1 MPPHNRPSAPAPSP
15 APTRGP
21 GVRLTPGAGAAL
33 AAAVGAALTAAFA
46 PSTSAVAPRAV
57 QPAPWPSALGDP
69 TSAALLARLPDGPEK
84 RKFLLDC
91 TGCHQFS
98 PRVAYPGGRA
108 RTAAEWEDAVTR
120 MLRYG
125 GARGP
130 FPVIHSDRD
139 ASATAAW
146 LARHLPAAAPARA
159 PHGPGEAPAR
169 LVPPAATWA
178 VTEYALPAPWDL
190 PHDVAVAADG
200 RVVVTGM
207 MTDRMYVLD
216 PGAPG
221 ARARRFDAVPIPVP
235 RANPRAVEIDP
246 AGRWWVALGAPGAVA
261 VYDPARAAG
270 DGAWRTFAVGVYPH
284 SVALGAGDGEAW
296 FNGHFTRAPALI
308 GRVRL
313 SPLGAAGRGVD
324 SVALAPHPTLA
335 ADPGGPIPYEIRVAP
350 DGVVWTSELHGNRL
364 VAHDPR
370 TRRTWA
376 VDMPEPHSGPRRF
389 DVDASGVLW
398 VPAYAAN
405 ALVRYDPRGGRFAR
419 VPLPIGDAVPY
430 VARVDRAAGH
440 VWVGTSAADALL
452 RYTPRTGAWAAF
464 PLPSRGALV
473 RHLAVD
479 PRTGDV
485 WVAYGASPGPAAKI
499 ARLTTRA
506 P

>member
-1 MPPHNRPSAPAPSP
+1 
-15 APTRGP
+15 
-21 GVRLTPGAGAAL
+21 VRLTTG
-33 AAAVGAALTAAFA
+33 VGAALLIAALGA
-46 PSTSAVAPRAV
+46 VRSATSARVPTNTAPRAV
-57 QPAPWPSALGDP
+57 QPPLWPTSPGDP
-69 TSAALLARLPDGPEK
+69 TSAALLARLPDGLAK

-98 PRVAYPGGRA
+98 ARVAYPSGRA
-108 RTAAEWEDAVTR
+108 RTAAEWEAAVTR

-139 ASATAAW
+139 AAATAAW
-146 LARHLPAAAPARA
+146 LARHLPAAAPARVA
-159 PHGPGEAPAR
+159 HGPGEAPAR
-169 LVPPAATWA
+169 LVPPARTWA
-178 VTEYALPAPWDL
+178 ITEYALPAPSDL

-207 MTDRMYVLD
+207 MTDQMYVLD
-216 PGAPG
+216 PRPADAGALD
-221 ARARRFDAVPIPVP
+221 ARAGRFEAVPIPVP
-235 RANPRAVEIDP
+235 RANPRAVEIDA
-246 AGRWWVALGAPGAVA
+246 AGRWWVALGVPHAVA
-261 VYDPARAAG
+261 VYDPSRAAAAG
-270 DGAWRTFAVGVYPH
+270 LGAGAWRTVAAGVYPH
-284 SVALGAGDGEAW
+284 SVAPGPGDGEAW

-313 SPLGAAGRGVD
+313 AADGGAAPAVD

-335 ADPGGPIPYEIRVAP
+335 DDPGGPIPYEIRVAP
-350 DGVVWTSELHGNRL
+350 DGIVWTSELHGNRL

-370 TRRTWA
+370 TQRTWA
-376 VDMPEPHSGPRRF
+376 VDMPEPHTGPRRF
-389 DVDASGVLW
+389 DIDASGALW

-405 ALVRYDPRGGRFAR
+405 ALVRYDPRRGRFTR

-430 VARVDRAAGH
+430 VARVDHAAGH
-440 VWVGTSAADALL
+440 VWVGTSAADAVL
-452 RYTPRTGAWAAF
+452 RYTPRTGAWAAY

-479 PRTGDV
+479 RRTGDV

>member
-1 MPPHNRPSAPAPSP
+1 
-15 APTRGP
+15 
-21 GVRLTPGAGAAL
+21 
-33 AAAVGAALTAAFA
+33 
-46 PSTSAVAPRAV
+46 
-57 QPAPWPSALGDP
+57 
-69 TSAALLARLPDGPEK
+69 
-84 RKFLLDC
+84 
-91 TGCHQFS
+91 
-98 PRVAYPGGRA
+98 
-108 RTAAEWEDAVTR
+108 
-120 MLRYG
+120 
-125 GARGP
+125 
-130 FPVIHSDRD
+130 
-139 ASATAAW
+139 
-146 LARHLPAAAPARA
+146 
-159 PHGPGEAPAR
+159 
-169 LVPPAATWA
+169 
-178 VTEYALPAPWDL
+178 
-190 PHDVAVAADG
+190 
-200 RVVVTGM
+200 M

-216 PGAPG
+216 PGAPD